1 MGRGSGPEDPPVA
14 KADDRPDQ
22 VGKPTLAGT
31 CLLDRD
37 RDQRHRCRSD
47 VPRGTL
53 DQGPPIARY
62 SLYKPLS
69 ALGRRVKDVARN
81 YASFGWFWLPHE
93 RRSVRCAVISPQ
105 ICVNP
110 TLRTRAVVHARPL
123 ERPGSAPDLAPLLPA
138 PSPLISS
145 RQQVIPEASVR

>member
-69 ALGRRVKDVARN
+69 ALGRRVKDRGQKPCVVRLVLATARAAERSLRGDIAAN
-81 YASFGWFWLPHE
+81 LRKSDAS
-93 RRSVRCAVISPQ
+93 
-105 ICVNP
+105 
-110 TLRTRAVVHARPL
+110 
-123 ERPGSAPDLAPLLPA
+123 
-138 PSPLISS
+138 
-145 RQQVIPEASVR
+145 

>member
-69 ALGRRVKDVARN
+69 ALGRREGCGQKLRVVRLVLATARAAERSLRGDIAAN
-81 YASFGWFWLPHE
+81 LRKSDASHQGRRPRPPARASWL
-93 RRSVRCAVISPQ
+93 C
-105 ICVNP
+105 
-110 TLRTRAVVHARPL
+110 
-123 ERPGSAPDLAPLLPA
+123 
-138 PSPLISS
+138 
-145 RQQVIPEASVR
+145 